1 MVDLSVAFDDIV
13 KENKMIIYAFC
24 EGKPMEQV
32 VTYVLDEMDFLQLNS
47 RDDLMLFRA
56 DMCNLGSMT
65 GLANFGGV

>member
-1 MVDLSVAFDDIV
+1 MVDLSVDFDDIV
-13 KENKMIIYAFC
+13 NENKIIIYAFC

-32 VTYVLDEMDFLQLNS
+32 VTYALDEMDFLQPNS
-47 RDDLMLFRA
+47 RDDLMLFDA